1 MPIIIKLRRD
11 TADNWFKINPKLALG
26 EPGVETD
33 TRKFKI
39 GTGVDFWNDLPYMSA
54 GGMTLEEI
62 EDQTA
67 ANFFVGGSGI
77 SLNYNDVANTLT
89 INTSG
94 LQPSGSYA
102 LSSHNH
108 TSSQITNF
116 NSSVSGLLPT
126 ISNSGDNRVLTS
138 TGSSVGINAESNLT
152 FDGTNL
158 SAPYLISSN
167 AVGNEGGEIQLA
179 KPPSGTLSGGII
191 IDSYQNRLRF
201 FEAGG
206 ASRGFYLDLSSGGAN
221 VSTNLAS
228 GVGVA
233 ISNYADNRVITSD
246 GTSTGLNAE
255 SNMIFDGSI
264 LKVNGTGVSVSGH
277 THSLSIGNGNELTI
291 SYLTTDRLD
300 IVGGGDTSIS
310 YSDSSNKITISSTTS
325 NETIDDRVASLL
337 TAGSGINLNYN
348 DSSNT
353 LTVNV
358 LNEFIDDRVD
368 ALLVEGTGIVLNYND
383 SNNTLTINASSS
395 SVSNETI
402 DDRVAALL
410 IGGAGINLNYNDS
423 GNSLTINTSGVNK
436 LGNTSSMSVSGT
448 YSVGV
453 NLDNTSRSL
462 SQNNTMAIMGGDVGI
477 GTLTPIYDLDVVG
490 TVRSTESV
498 SAVVKPTIST
508 SQNNWNPGD
517 GAIIRVSASNSSL
530 NITGLVAGV
539 DGQRK
544 LLYNGGTRDV
554 TLVNSSSSSSTNNRF
569 LTFSGSNYILN
580 PNAAVELLYDSTSAR
595 WRIFGFVDTP
605 TSTGGGGGN

>member
-11 TADNWFKINPKLALG
+11 TADNWFRVNPKLALG
-26 EPGVETD
+26 EPGIETD

-54 GGMTLEEI
+54 VGMTLEEI

-158 SAPYLISSN
+158 SSPYLISSN
-167 AVGNEGGEIQLA
+167 AVGDEGGEIQLA
-179 KPPSGTLSGGII
+179 KPPSATLSGGIT
-191 IDSYQNRLRF
+191 IDSYQNKLRF
-201 FEAGG
+201 FEQGG
-206 ASRGFYLDLSSGGAN
+206 SARGFYLDISSGGAN
-221 VSTNLAS
+221 ASTNLSNLTGSYQPSDATLSGIAVLNPVSGNYIYATGTNVFTTGNISLLGRDLIANSTTS
-228 GVGVA
+228 GVRTA
-233 ISNYADNRVITSD
+233 L
-246 GTSTGLNAE
+246 GL
-255 SNMIFDGSI
+255 GSI
-264 LKVNGTGVSVSGH
+264 AIYNSADYSISSH
-277 THSLSIGNGNELTI
+277 THTLNIGNGTSGVI
-291 SYLTTDRLD
+291 SYLTNERLD
-300 IVGGGDTSIS
+300 IVGSGATSIV
-310 YSDSSNKITISSTTS
+310 YNDSTNKITISSS
-325 NETIDDRVASLL
+325 N
-337 TAGSGINLNYN
+337 SGI
-348 DSSNT
+348 S
-353 LTVNV
+353 
-358 LNEFIDDRVD
+358 
-368 ALLVEGTGIVLNYND
+368 
-383 SNNTLTINASSS
+383 
-395 SVSNETI
+395 
-402 DDRVAALL
+402 
-410 IGGAGINLNYNDS
+410 
-423 GNSLTINTSGVNK
+423 NK
-436 LGNTSSMSVSGT
+436 LGNTSAITINGT

-462 SQNNTMAIMGGDVGI
+462 SQNNTMAIMGGNVGV
-477 GTLTPIYDLDVVG
+477 GTLTPIYDLDIVG
-490 TVRSTESV
+490 AIRSTESV
-498 SAVVKPTIST
+498 GVVVKPTISS
-508 SQNNWNPGD
+508 SQNDWNPGD
-517 GAIIRVSASNSSL
+517 GSVIRVSASNNSL

-544 LLYNGGTRDV
+544 LLYNGGTRDI
-554 TLVNSSSSSSTNNRF
+554 TLINSSSSSSTNNRF
-569 LTFSGSNYILN
+569 LIFNGSNYILN

-595 WRIFGFVDTP
+595 WRIFGFVDAP
-605 TSTGGGGGN
+605 TSTGGGGGGN

>member
-1 MPIIIKLRRD
+1 MPILIRLRRD
-11 TADNWFKINPKLALG
+11 TADNWFKVNPKLALG

-39 GTGVDFWNDLPYMSA
+39 GTGVDFWNDLPYMSESVA
-54 GGMTLEEI
+54 GLTLEQI

-67 ANFFVGGSGI
+67 NSFFVGGSGI
-77 SLNYNDVANTLT
+77 SLNYNDTANTLT
-89 INTSG
+89 ISTSG
-94 LQPSGSYA
+94 G
-102 LSSHNH
+102 
-108 TSSQITNF
+108 
-116 NSSVSGLLPT
+116 PT
-126 ISNSGDNRVLTS
+126 ISNNGDNRVLTS
-138 TGSSVGINAESNLT
+138 TGSGINAESNLT

-201 FEAGG
+201 FESGG
-206 ASRGFYLDLSSGGAN
+206 SSRGFYLDLSSGGAN

-228 GVGVA
+228 GVGVGTNV
-233 ISNYADNRVITSD
+233 SNYADNRVITSD

-255 SNMIFDGSI
+255 SNMTFDGSL

-277 THSLSIGNGNELTI
+277 THSLSIGNGNSSVI
-291 SYLTTDRLD
+291 SYLTSDRLD
-300 IVGGGDTSIS
+300 IVGSGDTSIS

-325 NETIDDRVASLL
+325 SETIDDRVASLL
-337 TAGSGINLNYN
+337 TAGSGINLNYS
-348 DSSNT
+348 DSGNT
-353 LTVNV
+353 LTINV

-383 SNNTLTINASSS
+383 TNNTLTINASSS

-410 IGGAGINLNYNDS
+410 IGGAGINLNYNDPA
-423 GNSLTINTSGVNK
+423 NSLTINTSGINK
-436 LGNTSSMSVSGT
+436 LGNTSSIAVSGT

-462 SQNNTMAIMGGDVGI
+462 SQNNTMAIMGGSVGI
-477 GTLTPIYDLDVVG
+477 RTLTPIYDLDVVG

-498 SAVVKPTIST
+498 SVVVKPTIST
-508 SQNNWNPGD
+508 SQNNWDPGD

-554 TLVNSSSSSSTNNRF
+554 TLVNSSSSSITNNRF

-580 PNAAVELLYDSTSAR
+580 PNAAVELLYDTTSAR
-595 WRIFGFVDTP
+595 WRIFGFVDAP
-605 TSTGGGGGN
+605 TATGGGGGGGG